1 MPATVPGAIASVGA
15 VPVFVGV
22 TEGLTIDLD
31 DLVKKDPKAD
41 VIAVLHMR
49 GHIADM
55 DAPMMVADAH
65 NLKFVEDCAHTTGA
79 RWADTWSRR

>member
-41 VIAVLHMR
+41 VIAVLV
-49 GHIADM
+49 GHKEFRSEVNKEYLRSAKAM
-55 DAPMMVADAH
+55 DFCGI
-65 NLKFVEDCAHTTGA
+65 LT
-79 RWADTWSRR
+79 